1 MPIDMSQF
9 YQVFFEEAAEHLA
22 SMEAL
27 LLAIDPGAPDP
38 EEVNAL
44 FRAAHSIKGS
54 SGTFGFQ
61 DMMEVTHILET
72 MLDRVRKGEAPL
84 TDDMVDA
91 SLVAGD
97 VLKNLLAA
105 HRGEEDADREAAE
118 AICHRL
124 EALCRALDEP
134 KAVSAPATPAPS
146 AQPVDAAEP
155 ASSGLG
161 FDLHFVLAGVPAEDA
176 DSLAHLLRELGSFG
190 AVESIQSP
198 GDGARECHLRIVTDV
213 DAELLRGVLDFVV
226 DAASLRIEPFAE
238 GAGDGEAYGFFDDLE
253 VSSGDSW
260 RTSDDA
266 YGFFEPLGEASSTPV
281 VTQEAYGFFD
291 DAEVTSLL
299 ARREAEPYGFF
310 TELPALESSA
320 APIVVETAYGLFDEP
335 APSVAAA
342 PQETAYGLFEPLPV
356 AAAAPT
362 PAAPAE
368 VPEAA
373 AIAPASVVAATA
385 TAARKAPAKAA
396 GTGDNGSIRVSVEK
410 VDQMI
415 NLVGELVITQAML
428 TQAASNADPV
438 IFERLIN
445 GLAQLERNTRDIQ
458 ESVMSIRM
466 MPISVV
472 FSRFPRVVRDLS
484 QKLGKHVE
492 LKTIGETTEMDKSLV
507 ERITDPLT
515 HLVRNSLDHG
525 LETPDK
531 RLAAGKSETGT
542 ITLSAYHQSGN
553 IVIEVG
559 DDGAGLNRARILA
572 KAKERGM
579 AVSDTM
585 SDQDVWQ
592 LIMEPGFST
601 ADQVT
606 EVSSRGVGMDVVKKN
621 ISAMGGRI
629 ELESMSG
636 VGTRITVR
644 LPLTLAILDGMSVG
658 VGPETYIIPLG
669 YVMESMQPER
679 GMMKSVSGVE
689 RLIQVRGEYLPVICL
704 HEVFRIQG
712 AITDWQKG
720 IMVVLEA
727 DGQSAALFID
737 QLIGQHQVVIK
748 SLEANYRRVPGV
760 AGATIMGDGRVA
772 LILDVPMLVGMARR
786 VMPAAA

>member
-1 MPIDMSQF
+1 MAIDMSQF

-27 LLAIDPGAPDP
+27 LLAINPAAPDP

-97 VLKNLLAA
+97 VLKNLLGA
-105 HRGEEDADREAAE
+105 HRGEDEADRAAAE

-124 EALCRALDEP
+124 EALCRALD
-134 KAVSAPATPAPS
+134 APAPAAPVATPVIVPQPDLTPAI
-146 AQPVDAAEP
+146 
-155 ASSGLG
+155 SGEAG
-161 FDLHFVLAGVPAEDA
+161 FDLHFRISGEPASASVGLA
-176 DSLAHLLRELGSFG
+176 SLVDELGSFG
-190 AVESIQSP
+190 RVEIIATP
-198 GDGARECHLRIVTDV
+198 PEAAGECHLRIVTEVSADTL
-213 DAELLRGVLDFVV
+213 AGVVDFVA
-226 DAASLRIEPFAE
+226 DAASLRIEPFAASARPAE
-238 GAGDGEAYGFFDDLE
+238 DEAYGFFTELE
-253 VSSGDSW
+253 QVVDE
-260 RTSDDA
+260 A
-266 YGFFEPLGEASSTPV
+266 YGFFEPLPATPAV
-281 VTQEAYGFFD
+281 SEPYGLFSNV
-291 DAEVTSLL
+291 EV
-299 ARREAEPYGFF
+299 AVEPYGFF
-310 TELPALESSA
+310 TELPPPEAEPQLVAVTPA
-320 APIVVETAYGLFDEP
+320 APIEETAYGF
-335 APSVAAA
+335 
-342 PQETAYGLFEPLPV
+342 FEPILPLPQSPGL
-356 AAAAPT
+356 AADPAVPQPAASVTELPPT
-362 PAAPAE
+362 P
-368 VPEAA
+368 VKK
-373 AIAPASVVAATA
+373 V
-385 TAARKAPAKAA
+385 PAKPA
-396 GTGDNGSIRVSVEK
+396 GAGDSGSIRVSVEK

-428 TQAASNADPV
+428 TQAASNVDPV
-438 IFERLIN
+438 VFERLIN
-445 GLAQLERNTRDIQ
+445 GLAQLERNTRDLQ

-484 QKLGKHVE
+484 QKLGKQVE

-525 LETPDK
+525 LETPE
-531 RLAAGKSETGT
+531 RRRAAGKPETGT

-579 AVSDTM
+579 AVSDAM

-601 ADQVT
+601 AEQVT
-606 EVSSRGVGMDVVKKN
+606 EVSGRGVGMDVVKKN

-629 ELESMSG
+629 ELESMTG

-704 HEVFRIQG
+704 HEVFHISG
-712 AITDWQKG
+712 AITDWSKG

-748 SLEANYRRVPGV
+748 SLEANYRRVPGI

-772 LILDVPMLVGMARR
+772 LILDVPVLVDMARR
-786 VMPAAA
+786 VLPAAA

>member
-1 MPIDMSQF
+1 MAIDMSQF

-105 HRGEEDADREAAE
+105 HRGEEEADREASE

-124 EALCRALDEP
+124 ESLCRALDAP
-134 KAVSAPATPAPS
+134 QSGGSAPVAVNPDSAPATALTAP
-146 AQPVDAAEP
+146 PEH
-155 ASSGLG
+155 G
-161 FDLHFVLAGVPAEDA
+161 FDLRFILSGDPADDA
-176 DSLAHLLRELGSFG
+176 VSLANLQRELGSFG
-190 AVESIQSP
+190 IVDTLVSP
-198 GDGARECHLRIVTDV
+198 DADGRECHLRILTDV
-213 DAELLRGVLDFVV
+213 DAELLRGVLDFVAE
-226 DAASLRIEPFAE
+226 AASLRIDPFGSPAS
-238 GAGDGEAYGFFDDLE
+238 DEAYGLFDDLDAP
-253 VSSGDSW
+253 SSAAW

-266 YGFFEPLGEASSTPV
+266 YGFFEPLTDPAPAAS
-281 VTQEAYGFFD
+281 QEAYGFFD

-310 TELPALESSA
+310 TELPPLE
-320 APIVVETAYGLFDEP
+320 
-335 APSVAAA
+335 
-342 PQETAYGLFEPLPV
+342 
-356 AAAAPT
+356 
-362 PAAPAE
+362 
-368 VPEAA
+368 
-373 AIAPASVVAATA
+373 TA
-385 TAARKAPAKAA
+385 TAADEKKAAQGHLEAAQPVAMPTSDSSTTAVAPAAPLQVAGGPDASAA
-396 GTGDNGSIRVSVEK
+396 APASAAARKSPARVGGSGDNGSIRVSVEK

-438 IFERLIN
+438 VFERLIN
-445 GLAQLERNTRDIQ
+445 GLAQLERNTRDLQ

-492 LKTIGETTEMDKSLV
+492 LKTIGESTEMDKSLV

-525 LETPDK
+525 LETPEK

-579 AVSDTM
+579 AVSDAMT
-585 SDQDVWQ
+585 DQEVWQ

-606 EVSSRGVGMDVVKKN
+606 EVSGRGVGMDVVKKN

-629 ELESMSG
+629 ELESLSG

-704 HEVFRIQG
+704 HEIFRIQG

-737 QLIGQHQVVIK
+737 QLVGQHQVVIK

>member
-1 MPIDMSQF
+1 MAIDMSQF

-27 LLAIDPGAPDP
+27 LLAIDPAAPDT

-105 HRGEEDADREAAE
+105 HRGEDEADREAAE

-124 EALCRALDEP
+124 EALCRALDAP
-134 KAVSAPATPAPS
+134 VAAPAPAPS
-146 AQPVDAAEP
+146 AVDGPAPHCVTGFELYFTLAGDAA
-155 ASSGLG
+155 L
-161 FDLHFVLAGVPAEDA
+161 DAG
-176 DSLAHLLRELGSFG
+176 SLRHLVEELSSFG
-190 AVESIQSP
+190 VVETVAEPTP
-198 GDGARECHLRIVTDV
+198 GSRECQLRIVTEV
-213 DAELLRGVLDFVV
+213 GAETLRGVLDFVA
-226 DAASLRIEPFAE
+226 DGASIRIEPLVDVAKNEAYGFFDEPTAE
-238 GAGDGEAYGFFDDLE
+238 SDGAYGLFDPLPEPAAAPYPAGGEAYGFF
-253 VSSGDSW
+253 
-260 RTSDDA
+260 SDVGI
-266 YGFFEPLGEASSTPV
+266 GF
-281 VTQEAYGFFD
+281 
-291 DAEVTSLL
+291 
-299 ARREAEPYGFF
+299 EPYGFF
-310 TELPALESSA
+310 TELPQLPA
-320 APIVVETAYGLFDEP
+320 EP
-335 APSVAAA
+335 AEVPE
-342 PQETAYGLFEPLPV
+342 ETAYGLFEPLAQMPTAEPPRV
-356 AAAAPT
+356 EAAP
-362 PAAPAE
+362 PAPVELAPVHVAAPAA
-368 VPEAA
+368 VKKAA
-373 AIAPASVVAATA
+373 ARP
-385 TAARKAPAKAA
+385 AA
-396 GTGDNGSIRVSVEK
+396 GDSGSIRVSVEK

-428 TQAASNADPV
+428 TQAASSVDPV

-445 GLAQLERNTRDIQ
+445 GLAQLERNTRDLQ

-484 QKLGKHVE
+484 QKLGKSVE

-525 LETPDK
+525 LETPEK
-531 RLAAGKSETGT
+531 RRASGKPETGT

-579 AVSDTM
+579 PVTDAMT
-585 SDQDVWQ
+585 DQEVWQ

-601 ADQVT
+601 AEQVT
-606 EVSSRGVGMDVVKKN
+606 EVSGRGVGMDVVKKN

-629 ELESMSG
+629 ELDSVTG

-658 VGPETYIIPLG
+658 VGKETYIIPLG

-689 RLIQVRGEYLPVICL
+689 RLIQVRGEYLPVVCL
-704 HEVFRIQG
+704 HDVFHIQG
-712 AITDWQKG
+712 AITDWSKG

-760 AGATIMGDGRVA
+760 GGATIMGDGRVA

>member
-1 MPIDMSQF
+1 MAIDMSQF

-27 LLAIDPGAPDP
+27 LLAIDPAAPD
-38 EEVNAL
+38 EEDVNAL

-105 HRGEEDADREAAE
+105 HRGEDEADREAAE

-124 EALCRALDEP
+124 EALCRSLDEP
-134 KAVSAPATPAPS
+134 SAPPPLAAVPEPVLERVPATS
-146 AQPVDAAEP
+146 TC
-155 ASSGLG
+155 ASG
-161 FDLHFVLAGVPAEDA
+161 FDLYFTLAGGPSPE
-176 DSLAHLLRELGSFG
+176 SLAHLADELGGFG
-190 AVESIQSP
+190 IVETLGVPSDEDP
-198 GDGARECHLRIVTDV
+198 ACHLRITTEVGADV
-213 DAELLRGVLDFVV
+213 LRGVLDFLADGDSVRV
-226 DAASLRIEPFAE
+226 EPFGTPVADDAD
-238 GAGDGEAYGFFDDLE
+238 GAYGFFEQLENVVNEAYGFFDPLPEPTPGSGEGEAYGFF
-253 VSSGDSW
+253 
-260 RTSDDA
+260 T
-266 YGFFEPLGEASSTPV
+266 PLVPSAPES
-281 VTQEAYGFFD
+281 EAYGFFTD
-291 DAEVTSLL
+291 
-299 ARREAEPYGFF
+299 
-310 TELPALESSA
+310 LPAPDPVPQPA
-320 APIVVETAYGLFDEP
+320 AV
-335 APSVAAA
+335 APE
-342 PQETAYGLFEPLPV
+342 ETAYGLFEPMVAPAAEPV
-356 AAAAPT
+356 AEAPTATPAAAAPAAVSAPARK
-362 PAAPAE
+362 PAA
-368 VPEAA
+368 
-373 AIAPASVVAATA
+373 
-385 TAARKAPAKAA
+385 RAA
-396 GTGDNGSIRVSVEK
+396 GTGDSGSIRVSVEK

-428 TQAASNADPV
+428 TQAASNVDPV

-445 GLAQLERNTRDIQ
+445 GLAQLERNTRDLQ

-525 LETPDK
+525 LETPEK
-531 RLAAGKSETGT
+531 RRAAGKPETGT

-579 AVSDTM
+579 AVSDAMT
-585 SDQDVWQ
+585 DQEVWQ

-601 ADQVT
+601 AEQVT
-606 EVSSRGVGMDVVKKN
+606 EVSGRGVGMDVVKKN

-629 ELESMSG
+629 ELDSMPG

-689 RLIQVRGEYLPVICL
+689 RLIQVRGEYLPVVCL
-704 HEVFRIQG
+704 HDVFHIQG
-712 AITDWQKG
+712 AITDWSKG

-786 VMPAAA
+786 VLPAAA

>member
-1 MPIDMSQF
+1 MAIDMSQF

-27 LLAIDPGAPDP
+27 LLAIDPAAPDT

-105 HRGEEDADREAAE
+105 HRGEDEADRAAAE

-124 EALCRALDEP
+124 EALCRALEAPSEP
-134 KAVSAPATPAPS
+134 PPAPVLDIR
-146 AQPVDAAEP
+146 AAPVC
-155 ASSGLG
+155 STG
-161 FDLHFVLAGVPAEDA
+161 FDLYFTLSG
-176 DSLAHLLRELGSFG
+176 DSTAAVDGFGHLVDELGSFG
-190 AVESIQSP
+190 LVETLVASTP
-198 GDGARECHLRIVTDV
+198 ENRECHLRIITEV
-213 DAELLRGVLDFVV
+213 DADTLRGVIDFVA
-226 DAASLRIEPFAE
+226 DAASVRIEAFGSSADE
-238 GAGDGEAYGFFDDLE
+238 GEAYGFFDE
-253 VSSGDSW
+253 VLAPVEE
-260 RTSDDA
+260 A
-266 YGFFEPLGEASSTPV
+266 YGLFEPLPEAAGSSGG
-281 VTQEAYGFFD
+281 EAYGFFSD
-291 DAEVTSLL
+291 LPVV
-299 ARREAEPYGFF
+299 AEPYGFF
-310 TELPALESSA
+310 TELPPLPD
-320 APIVVETAYGLFDEP
+320 APA
-335 APSVAAA
+335 AAA
-342 PQETAYGLFEPLPV
+342 PEETAYGLFEPVAVPAAESETASPVEVSPAPV
-356 AAAAPT
+356 AASAVVRK
-362 PAAPAE
+362 PAARPA
-368 VPEAA
+368 
-373 AIAPASVVAATA
+373 AS
-385 TAARKAPAKAA
+385 
-396 GTGDNGSIRVSVEK
+396 DSGSIRVSVEK

-428 TQAASNADPV
+428 TQAASNVDPV

-445 GLAQLERNTRDIQ
+445 GLAQLERNTRDLQ

-484 QKLGKHVE
+484 QKLGKQVE

-525 LETPDK
+525 LETPE
-531 RLAAGKSETGT
+531 RRRAAGKPETGT

-579 AVSDTM
+579 PVTDVMT
-585 SDQDVWQ
+585 DQEVWQ

-601 ADQVT
+601 AEQVT
-606 EVSSRGVGMDVVKKN
+606 EVSGRGVGMDVVKKN

-629 ELESMSG
+629 ELDSVTG

-658 VGPETYIIPLG
+658 VGKETYIIPLG

-689 RLIQVRGEYLPVICL
+689 RLIQVRGEYLPVVCL
-704 HEVFRIQG
+704 HDVFHIQG
-712 AITDWQKG
+712 AITDWSKG

-760 AGATIMGDGRVA
+760 GGATIMGDGRVA

-786 VMPAAA
+786 VLPAAA

>member
-1 MPIDMSQF
+1 MAIDMSQF
-9 YQVFFEEAAEHLA
+9 FQVFFEEAAEHLA
-22 SMEAL
+22 NMEAL
-27 LLAIDPGAPDP
+27 LLAIDPAAPDP

-84 TDDMVDA
+84 TNDMVDA

-105 HRGEEDADREAAE
+105 HRGEEEADRAAAE
-118 AICHRL
+118 DICHRL
-124 EALCRALDEP
+124 ELLCQNLEGG
-134 KAVSAPATPAPS
+134 SAPVQAAPGMHAAAAPVPVPVAPT
-146 AQPVDAAEP
+146 AQ
-155 ASSGLG
+155 ASRTGHLI
-161 FDLHFVLAGVPAEDA
+161 HFPLAGSVEEQQQVLSRLVAE
-176 DSLAHLLRELGSFG
+176 LAGFG
-190 AVESIQSP
+190 EVETVESP
-198 GDGARECHLRIVTDV
+198 AGGYGECHLLVITGAPESD
-213 DAELLRGVLDFVV
+213 LKGVLSFLLDPEIIRIEAWPLPMAEEDDGFGLFELPP
-226 DAASLRIEPFAE
+226 AASD
-238 GAGDGEAYGFFDDLE
+238 AGVQSATVAAPEEAYGFFDVEE
-253 VSSGDSW
+253 VD
-260 RTSDDA
+260 
-266 YGFFEPLGEASSTPV
+266 
-281 VTQEAYGFFD
+281 Q
-291 DAEVTSLL
+291 LL
-299 ARREAEPYGFF
+299 IRQQAAEPYGFF
-310 TELPALESSA
+310 HELPPLPD
-320 APIVVETAYGLFDEP
+320 APEIPAEASVQAEPVQEKENGAYGFF
-335 APSVAAA
+335 V
-342 PQETAYGLFEPLPV
+342 PLPV
-356 AAAAPT
+356 QAPDPT
-362 PAAPAE
+362 PAAPV
-368 VPEAA
+368 VPVVVEPSAPAGGVSPRKPAA
-373 AIAPASVVAATA
+373 AKP
-385 TAARKAPAKAA
+385 AA
-396 GTGDNGSIRVSVEK
+396 GGDSGSIRVSVEK

-428 TQAASNADPV
+428 TQAASNVDPV
-438 IFERLIN
+438 VFERLIN
-445 GLAQLERNTRDIQ
+445 GLAQLERNTRDLQ

-484 QKLGKHVE
+484 QKLGKQVE
-492 LKTIGETTEMDKSLV
+492 LKTIGESTEMDKSLV

-525 LETPDK
+525 LETPEK
-531 RLAAGKSETGT
+531 RRAAGKSETGT

-559 DDGAGLNRARILA
+559 DDGAGLNRGRILA
-572 KAKERGM
+572 KARERGM
-579 AVSDTM
+579 QVSDTM
-585 SDQDVWQ
+585 TDQEVWQ

-601 ADQVT
+601 AEQIT
-606 EVSSRGVGMDVVKKN
+606 EVSGRGVGMDVVKKN

-629 ELESMSG
+629 ELDSMAG

-679 GMMKSVSGVE
+679 AMMKSVSGVE

-704 HEVFRIQG
+704 HEVFHIQG
-712 AITDWQKG
+712 AITDWTKG

-748 SLEANYRRVPGV
+748 SLEANYRRVQGIT
-760 AGATIMGDGRVA
+760 GATIMGDGRVA
-772 LILDVPMLVGMARR
+772 LILDVPVLVSLARR
-786 VMPAAA
+786 MVPALAHH

>member
-1 MPIDMSQF
+1 
-9 YQVFFEEAAEHLA
+9 
-22 SMEAL
+22 
-27 LLAIDPGAPDP
+27 
-38 EEVNAL
+38 
-44 FRAAHSIKGS
+44 
-54 SGTFGFQ
+54 
-61 DMMEVTHILET
+61 
-72 MLDRVRKGEAPL
+72 
-84 TDDMVDA
+84 
-91 SLVAGD
+91 
-97 VLKNLLAA
+97 
-105 HRGEEDADREAAE
+105 
-118 AICHRL
+118 
-124 EALCRALDEP
+124 
-134 KAVSAPATPAPS
+134 
-146 AQPVDAAEP
+146 
-155 ASSGLG
+155 
-161 FDLHFVLAGVPAEDA
+161 
-176 DSLAHLLRELGSFG
+176 
-190 AVESIQSP
+190 
-198 GDGARECHLRIVTDV
+198 
-213 DAELLRGVLDFVV
+213 
-226 DAASLRIEPFAE
+226 
-238 GAGDGEAYGFFDDLE
+238 
-253 VSSGDSW
+253 
-260 RTSDDA
+260 
-266 YGFFEPLGEASSTPV
+266 
-281 VTQEAYGFFD
+281 
-291 DAEVTSLL
+291 
-299 ARREAEPYGFF
+299 
-310 TELPALESSA
+310 
-320 APIVVETAYGLFDEP
+320 
-335 APSVAAA
+335 
-342 PQETAYGLFEPLPV
+342 
-356 AAAAPT
+356 
-362 PAAPAE
+362 
-368 VPEAA
+368 
-373 AIAPASVVAATA
+373 
-385 TAARKAPAKAA
+385 
-396 GTGDNGSIRVSVEK
+396 
-410 VDQMI
+410 MI

-428 TQAASNADPV
+428 TQAAVNVDPV
-438 IFERLIN
+438 ICERLIN
-445 GLAQLERNTRDIQ
+445 GLAQLERNTRDLQ

-492 LKTIGETTEMDKSLV
+492 LKTIGESTEMDKSLV

-525 LETPDK
+525 LETPE
-531 RLAAGKSETGT
+531 RRSAAGKSETGT

-579 AVSDTM
+579 VVSDAM

-606 EVSSRGVGMDVVKKN
+606 EVSGRGVGMDVVKKN

-629 ELESMSG
+629 ELDSMAG

-658 VGPETYIIPLG
+658 VGPETYIIPLS

-704 HEVFRIQG
+704 HEVFRIPG
-712 AITDWQKG
+712 AITDWSKG

-748 SLEANYRRVPGV
+748 SLEANYRRVQGI

>member
-1 MPIDMSQF
+1 MAIDMSQF
-9 YQVFFEEAAEHLA
+9 FQVFFEEAAEHLA
-22 SMEAL
+22 NMEAL
-27 LLAIDPGAPDP
+27 LLAIDPAAPDP

-84 TDDMVDA
+84 TNDMVDA

-105 HRGEEDADREAAE
+105 HRGEEEADRAAAE
-118 AICHRL
+118 DICHRL
-124 EALCRALDEP
+124 ELLCQNLDGGN
-134 KAVSAPATPAPS
+134 APAQAAPLPAQAVQAPPTVH
-146 AQPVDAAEP
+146 AGRTGHLIHFPLVGGVDEQQQVLSRLVAE
-155 ASSGLG
+155 LTG
-161 FDLHFVLAGVPAEDA
+161 FGEVET
-176 DSLAHLLRELGSFG
+176 
-190 AVESIQSP
+190 VESP
-198 GDGARECHLRIVTDV
+198 AGGYGECHLLVITGAPESD
-213 DAELLRGVLDFVV
+213 LKGVLSFLLDPEVIRIEAWPVPMAAEDEGFGLFELPPAAST
-226 DAASLRIEPFAE
+226 DAAAPPVAAPE
-238 GAGDGEAYGFFDDLE
+238 EAYGFFDVEE
-253 VSSGDSW
+253 VD
-260 RTSDDA
+260 
-266 YGFFEPLGEASSTPV
+266 
-281 VTQEAYGFFD
+281 Q
-291 DAEVTSLL
+291 LL
-299 ARREAEPYGFF
+299 IRQQAAEPYGFF
-310 TELPALESSA
+310 HELPPLPDGPEVPAALPVQAE
-320 APIVVETAYGLFDEP
+320 PVQENENRAYGFF
-335 APSVAAA
+335 V
-342 PQETAYGLFEPLPV
+342 PLPV
-356 AAAAPT
+356 QAPAEPT
-362 PAAPAE
+362 PAAP
-368 VPEAA
+368 VIPVVVEAA
-373 AIAPASVVAATA
+373 APASSASQRKPAA
-385 TAARKAPAKAA
+385 AKPAA
-396 GTGDNGSIRVSVEK
+396 GGDSGSIRVSVEK

-428 TQAASNADPV
+428 TQAASNVDPV
-438 IFERLIN
+438 VFERLIN
-445 GLAQLERNTRDIQ
+445 GLAQLERNTRDLQ

-484 QKLGKHVE
+484 QKLGKQVE

-525 LETPDK
+525 LETPEK
-531 RLAAGKSETGT
+531 RRAAGKSETGT

-559 DDGAGLNRARILA
+559 DDGAGLNRGRILA
-572 KAKERGM
+572 KARERGM
-579 AVSDTM
+579 QVSDTM
-585 SDQDVWQ
+585 TDQEVWQ

-601 ADQVT
+601 AEQIT
-606 EVSSRGVGMDVVKKN
+606 EVSGRGVGMDVVKKN

-629 ELESMSG
+629 ELDSMAG

-679 GMMKSVSGVE
+679 AMMKSVSGVE

-704 HEVFRIQG
+704 HEVFHIQG
-712 AITDWQKG
+712 AITDWTKG

-748 SLEANYRRVPGV
+748 SLEANYRRVQGIT
-760 AGATIMGDGRVA
+760 GATIMGDGRVA
-772 LILDVPMLVGMARR
+772 LILDVPVLVSLARR
-786 VMPAAA
+786 MVPALTHH

>member
-1 MPIDMSQF
+1 MAIDMSQF

-38 EEVNAL
+38 EDVNAL

-84 TDDMVDA
+84 TDEMVDA

-105 HRGEEDADREAAE
+105 HRGEDEADRAAAE

-124 EALCRALDEP
+124 EGLCRALDGPRKTEP
-134 KAVSAPATPAPS
+134 HASVVVPLPNPQPEAPLSPA
-146 AQPVDAAEP
+146 
-155 ASSGLG
+155 G
-161 FDLHFVLAGVPAEDA
+161 FDLLFALTGDVGGERDVLADL
-176 DSLAHLLRELGSFG
+176 LAELGRIGTVDVLEAPTS
-190 AVESIQSP
+190 
-198 GDGARECHLRIVTDV
+198 GDRHCHLRIVTDANADV
-213 DAELLRGVLDFVV
+213 LMGVLDFVA
-226 DAASLRIEPFAE
+226 DAASLRIEPLVTAE
-238 GAGDGEAYGFFDDLE
+238 GGEEEAYGFFDDLPAGRVGAGE
-253 VSSGDSW
+253 W
-260 RTSDDA
+260 RSSDDA
-266 YGFFEPLGEASSTPV
+266 YGFFEPLSSSV
-281 VTQEAYGFFD
+281 ADKVTTEEAYGFFD
-291 DAEVTSLL
+291 EQEVADLL
-299 ARREAEPYGFF
+299 ARQQVAEPYGFF
-310 TELPALESSA
+310 TELPAPEVEE
-320 APIVVETAYGLFDEP
+320 APAQLT
-335 APSVAAA
+335 
-342 PQETAYGLFEPLPV
+342 QETAYGLFEPLPAV
-356 AAAAPT
+356 VEVALPAPVEVRVTEEAPTAAAAAP
-362 PAAPAE
+362 A
-368 VPEAA
+368 
-373 AIAPASVVAATA
+373 
-385 TAARKAPAKAA
+385 AARKSSARTA
-396 GTGDNGSIRVSVEK
+396 GVGDSGSIRVSVEK

-428 TQAASNADPV
+428 TQAAVNVDPV
-438 IFERLIN
+438 ICERLIN
-445 GLAQLERNTRDIQ
+445 GLAQLERNTRDLQ

-484 QKLGKHVE
+484 HKLGKQVE
-492 LKTIGETTEMDKSLV
+492 LKTIGESTEMDKSLV

-525 LETPDK
+525 LETPEK
-531 RLAAGKSETGT
+531 RRAAGKSETGT

-572 KAKERGM
+572 KARERGM
-579 AVSDTM
+579 SVSDSM

-606 EVSSRGVGMDVVKKN
+606 EVSGRGVGMDVVKKN

-629 ELESMSG
+629 ELDSMAG
-636 VGTRITVR
+636 IGTRITVR

-658 VGPETYIIPLG
+658 VGPETYIIPLS

-689 RLIQVRGEYLPVICL
+689 RLIQVRGEYLPVVCL
-704 HEVFRIQG
+704 HEVFRIPG
-712 AITDWQKG
+712 AIIDWSKG

-748 SLEANYRRVPGV
+748 SLEANYRRVQGI

>member
-1 MPIDMSQF
+1 MAIDMSQF

-27 LLAIDPGAPDP
+27 LLAIDPAAPDE

-105 HRGEEDADREAAE
+105 HRGEDEADREAAE

-124 EALCRALDEP
+124 QALCNALDAP
-134 KAVSAPATPAPS
+134 AAVSSIPAPEPI
-146 AQPVDAAEP
+146 ALGVPVCVT
-155 ASSGLG
+155 G
-161 FDLHFVLAGVPAEDA
+161 FDLYF
-176 DSLAHLLRELGSFG
+176 SLLGASPEERLGNLIEELGSFG
-190 AVESIQSP
+190 VVETLATP
-198 GDGARECHLRIVTDV
+198 TADNPECHLRITTEVGADV
-213 DAELLRGVLDFVV
+213 LRGIIDFVADGETV
-226 DAASLRIEPFAE
+226 RIEPFGQQDADGHE
-238 GAGDGEAYGFFDDLE
+238 AYGFFHDMIQPADEAYGFFDPQPEPDGSSGGAPAVFSVDGGEAYGFFTDLPAQ
-253 VSSGDSW
+253 
-260 RTSDDA
+260 SDA
-266 YGFFEPLGEASSTPV
+266 PAEPEPYGLFTDPEPAAAPAET
-281 VTQEAYGFFD
+281 AYGFFD
-291 DAEVTSLL
+291 
-299 ARREAEPYGFF
+299 P
-310 TELPALESSA
+310 LPQA
-320 APIVVETAYGLFDEP
+320 APAV
-335 APSVAAA
+335 VAAA
-342 PQETAYGLFEPLPV
+342 PEPTAVVEAPAPV
-356 AAAAPT
+356 AAPT
-362 PAAPAE
+362 KKPPA
-368 VPEAA
+368 V
-373 AIAPASVVAATA
+373 
-385 TAARKAPAKAA
+385 RAA
-396 GTGDNGSIRVSVEK
+396 GSGDSGSIRVSVEK

-428 TQAASNADPV
+428 TQAASNVDPV

-445 GLAQLERNTRDIQ
+445 GLAQLERNTRDLQ

-484 QKLGKHVE
+484 QKLGKQVE
-492 LKTIGETTEMDKSLV
+492 LKTIGEATEMDKSLV

-525 LETPDK
+525 LETPEK
-531 RLAAGKSETGT
+531 RRAAGKPETGT

-559 DDGAGLNRARILA
+559 DDGAGLNRARILS

-579 AVSDTM
+579 AVSDAM

-601 ADQVT
+601 AEQVT
-606 EVSSRGVGMDVVKKN
+606 EVSGRGVGMDVVKKN

-629 ELESMSG
+629 ELDSMPG

-704 HEVFRIQG
+704 HDVFRIQG
-712 AITDWQKG
+712 AITDWSKG

-737 QLIGQHQVVIK
+737 QLVGQHQVVIK

-786 VMPAAA
+786 VLPAAA

>member
-1 MPIDMSQF
+1 MAIDMSQF

-27 LLAIDPGAPDP
+27 LLAINPAAPDP

-97 VLKNLLAA
+97 VLKNLLGA
-105 HRGEEDADREAAE
+105 HRGEDEADRAAAE

-124 EALCRALDEP
+124 EALCRALDTPAEVVPPPAPTANPEP
-134 KAVSAPATPAPS
+134 ATAPA
-146 AQPVDAAEP
+146 AE
-155 ASSGLG
+155 AS
-161 FDLHFVLAGVPAEDA
+161 FDLHFRISGEPAAASAGLA
-176 DSLAHLLRELGSFG
+176 SLVDELSSFG
-190 AVESIQSP
+190 RVETVAAPREP
-198 GDGARECHLRIVTDV
+198 GDECHLRIVTE
-213 DAELLRGVLDFVV
+213 ASPETLAGVVDFVA
-226 DAASLRIEPFAE
+226 DAASLRVEPVAATAPPVE
-238 GAGDGEAYGFFDDLE
+238 EEAYGFFTELQQ
-253 VSSGDSW
+253 VV
-260 RTSDDA
+260 DDA
-266 YGFFEPLGEASSTPV
+266 YGFFEPLPELAAVSEP
-281 VTQEAYGFFD
+281 YGLFSNV
-291 DAEVTSLL
+291 EV
-299 ARREAEPYGFF
+299 AVEPYGFF
-310 TELPALESSA
+310 TDLPL
-320 APIVVETAYGLFDEP
+320 PEP
-335 APSVAAA
+335 APPLVLATPAE
-342 PQETAYGLFEPLPV
+342 ETAYGLFEPMASPPQSPP
-356 AAAAPT
+356 AAAE
-362 PAAPAE
+362 PAALQP
-368 VPEAA
+368 P
-373 AIAPASVVAATA
+373 APAAELAPAVVK
-385 TAARKAPAKAA
+385 KAPAKPA
-396 GTGDNGSIRVSVEK
+396 GAGDSGSIRVSVEK

-428 TQAASNADPV
+428 TQAASNVDPV
-438 IFERLIN
+438 VFERLIN
-445 GLAQLERNTRDIQ
+445 GLAQLERNTRDLQ

-484 QKLGKHVE
+484 QKLGKQVE

-525 LETPDK
+525 LETPE
-531 RLAAGKSETGT
+531 RRRAAGKPETGT

-579 AVSDTM
+579 AVSDAM
-585 SDQDVWQ
+585 SDQEVWQ

-601 ADQVT
+601 AEQVT
-606 EVSSRGVGMDVVKKN
+606 EVSGRGVGMDVVKKN

-629 ELESMSG
+629 ELESMTG

-704 HEVFRIQG
+704 HEVFHIGG
-712 AITDWQKG
+712 AITEWSKG

-748 SLEANYRRVPGV
+748 SLEANYRRVPGI
-760 AGATIMGDGRVA
+760 AGATIMGDGRVT
-772 LILDVPMLVGMARR
+772 LILDVPVLVDMARR
-786 VMPAAA
+786 VLPAAA